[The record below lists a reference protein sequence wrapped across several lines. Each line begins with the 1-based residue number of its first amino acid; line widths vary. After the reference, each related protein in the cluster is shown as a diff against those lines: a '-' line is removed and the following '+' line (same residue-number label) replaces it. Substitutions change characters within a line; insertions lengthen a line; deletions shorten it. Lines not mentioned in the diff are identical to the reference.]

1 MGCEQGEVCVFSN
14 NFLSSSIGTATT
26 NLSFSILSKSFV
38 SFE

>member
-1 MGCEQGEVCVFSN
+1 MGCEQGEACVFGN
-14 NFLSSSIGTATT
+14 NFLSGSITMATM